1 MESLYFLVPCAL
13 IFIAI
18 AVKVLF
24 WAINNGQYD
33 NLDTEAHRIL
43 FDDEKNKSRT
53 ASQESPHS
61 DSFRESI
68 PQSKREST
76 SQSKQES
83 DQNTHGGTHK

>member
-43 FDDEKNKSRT
+43 FDDEKTKSST
-53 ASQESPHS
+53 E
-61 DSFRESI
+61 
-68 PQSKREST
+68 KT
-76 SQSKQES
+76 SQPSPEKSTEKPPEQ
-83 DQNTHGGTHK
+83 

>member
-13 IFIAI
+13 IFIAV

-43 FDDEKNKSRT
+43 FDSEQAKTGS
-53 ASQESPHS
+53 A
-61 DSFRESI
+61 
-68 PQSKREST
+68 
-76 SQSKQES
+76 
-83 DQNTHGGTHK
+83 DQNGVEQKSE

>member
-1 MESLYFLVPCAL
+1 MESLYFLIPCAL

-43 FDDEKNKSRT
+43 FDDQKSTPSSTDEQTAVDKNHHEPRDNGKNNKS
-53 ASQESPHS
+53 
-61 DSFRESI
+61 
-68 PQSKREST
+68 
-76 SQSKQES
+76 
-83 DQNTHGGTHK
+83 

>member
-43 FDDEKNKSRT
+43 FDDEKTKSP
-53 ASQESPHS
+53 AEKSSQQLPEN
-61 DSFRESI
+61 
-68 PQSKREST
+68 ST
-76 SQSKQES
+76 EKPPEQ
-83 DQNTHGGTHK
+83 

>member
-43 FDDEKNKSRT
+43 FDEGKKKS
-53 ASQESPHS
+53 SS
-61 DSFRESI
+61 SI
-68 PQSKREST
+68 PSEETNEPAAEPKEVPNNEQDK
-76 SQSKQES
+76 
-83 DQNTHGGTHK
+83 

>member
-43 FDDEKNKSRT
+43 FDEEKNKS
-53 ASQESPHS
+53 SNVVQKE
-61 DSFRESI
+61 I
-68 PQSKREST
+68 T
-76 SQSKQES
+76 SQKEPTPPPEQKPDQE
-83 DQNTHGGTHK
+83 QKPE

>member
-43 FDDEKNKSRT
+43 FDDEKKKS
-53 ASQESPHS
+53 S
-61 DSFRESI
+61 
-68 PQSKREST
+68 ST
-76 SQSKQES
+76 LKSTDLVAEEKNEQDKWLIWIYSS
-83 DQNTHGGTHK
+83 RCLR

>member
-43 FDDEKNKSRT
+43 FDTEQTKKDDAVKTDDKNLPK
-53 ASQESPHS
+53 
-61 DSFRESI
+61 
-68 PQSKREST
+68 
-76 SQSKQES
+76 
-83 DQNTHGGTHK
+83 

>member
-13 IFIAI
+13 IFVAI

-43 FDDEKNKSRT
+43 FDDEKNKSEKPIQ
-53 ASQESPHS
+53 QESISPS
-61 DSFRESI
+61 Q
-68 PQSKREST
+68 QSST
-76 SQSKQES
+76 PTAQQLAKNSEQQR
-83 DQNTHGGTHK
+83 DQKFD

>member
-43 FDDEKNKSRT
+43 FDDEKNKAGAKTISP
-53 ASQESPHS
+53 SQEPASK
-61 DSFRESI
+61 I
-68 PQSKREST
+68 PEQDK
-76 SQSKQES
+76 
-83 DQNTHGGTHK
+83 

>member
-43 FDDEKNKSRT
+43 FDDEKAKPT
-53 ASQESPHS
+53 
-61 DSFRESI
+61 
-68 PQSKREST
+68 KT
-76 SQSKQES
+76 SQNVSTPISDLQPDQRTDQQKAQHSKQPERKS
-83 DQNTHGGTHK
+83 D

>member
-33 NLDTEAHRIL
+33 NLDAEGHRIL
-43 FDDEKNKSRT
+43 FEEKNKAVTPS
-53 ASQESPHS
+53 
-61 DSFRESI
+61 
-68 PQSKREST
+68 
-76 SQSKQES
+76 SQSPDSPPASHSEPELPS
-83 DQNTHGGTHK
+83 HKVQSPETNRDR

>member
-13 IFIAI
+13 IFVAI

-43 FDDEKNKSRT
+43 FDDEKVK
-53 ASQESPHS
+53 
-61 DSFRESI
+61 
-68 PQSKREST
+68 ST
-76 SQSKQES
+76 SAVTEKNAELAEKNAEPTEKNAELAEKNAGPSAKKS
-83 DQNTHGGTHK
+83 STHEQ

>member
-1 MESLYFLVPCAL
+1 MAGLLMESLYFLVPCAL

-43 FDDEKNKSRT
+43 FDGE
-53 ASQESPHS
+53 
-61 DSFRESI
+61 
-68 PQSKREST
+68 QSKKDDLAKNDLT
-76 SQSKQES
+76 K
-83 DQNTHGGTHK
+83 TPK